1 MFNPR
6 SARDVAGIV
15 IGQQGVSLSIE
26 FALDGIKE
34 MHRFWERFDDK
45 NKRKILRKSVNASCR
60 PVVKKVRALAPKQT
74 GLFRRSITHIVRSYR
89 RGGALAG
96 VIGQRGQRSKSTKA
110 LDKAAEAAK
119 SHKSRGGL
127 SGKGKVVPIHLVNN
141 PVKEHK
147 ITANLLKEERLVFRA
162 SGRIH
167 WERDVDH
174 KGHPGRG
181 FMEDAFTQ
189 TRRLALKAFETK
201 FKNEVVSEA
210 NKLKWTIDASKDLAA
225 IRTMSGG

>member
-1 MFNPR
+1 M
-6 SARDVAGIV
+6 IKYEL
-15 IGQQGVSLSIE
+15 QGMAE
-26 FALDGIKE
+26 ANKAFDKLDKKI
-34 MHRFWERFDDK
+34 
-45 NKRKILRKSVNASCR
+45 KRKVTRKAVNAAVR
-60 PVVKKVRALAPKQT
+60 PTITAARKFAPKQT